1 MVWYV
6 KSTRH
11 PDMLM
16 DFTRTFYISY
26 GSMLLLGLSL
36 CATGK
41 QYWGVGIFAMCIAWA
56 MTISL
61 ILTATRRGYIFLLSP
76 SFVIGVLTFVAGF
89 SPTPLLAAFTL
100 VYYGMKYLS
109 FCE

>member
-1 MVWYV
+1 
-6 KSTRH
+6 
-11 PDMLM
+11 MLM